1 MRTRSSPAVR
11 QTTALVICALVSFAC
26 LRAVAPAVAQSL
38 PQGPQAAAAES
49 GQADALM
56 IAAVRRRAAAVAGSA
71 DAAAL
76 AAFYVDRAAPLWV
89 TREGLTAKARAA
101 MAEIARADDWGLK
114 ASAFALP
121 RGDADTSLSALADAE
136 VKLSLAVLSY
146 ARFARGGRVDL
157 ATFSRNVD
165 QQLSLREPRAVL
177 EGIAATDAP
186 DQYLQG
192 LHPQHPQF
200 ALLRRALLRL
210 RAAQD
215 AQVAP
220 ATPESVLLP
229 DGPVLKPGMNHP
241 HVALLRRRLL
251 VEAGGAPPTLY
262 DPPLAAAVI
271 AFQRAHKMAPDG
283 VVGGRLRAALNGGQ
297 EKPVPAFGDAEQR
310 LILNMER
317 WRWMPEDLGEF
328 HVWNNVPEFLS
339 RVFKHGV
346 VIHSA
351 KIVAGKPDTQ
361 TVVFSADMRY
371 IVFHP
376 EWGVPDSI
384 KLKEILPYLRPS
396 GGDFFGLFG
405 ADTSVLQR
413 HNLKVTYNGHPVDAS
428 QVNWNSVD
436 VRRYSF
442 IQPAGAGNV
451 LGVVKFRFP
460 NSHDIYM
467 HDTPQRELFEKS
479 TRAFSHGCIR
489 VEHPERL
496 AELLLA
502 EDKGWSAERVH
513 QLLAEG
519 YNNEIALEHTIP
531 VHVTYFTAVAGD
543 DGNVA
548 YFGDVYGLDRRL
560 AAALAGQPLPVETA
574 PVEES
579 LREARRAG
587 KGSKQSSSD
596 FFSGLFGN

>member
-1 MRTRSSPAVR
+1 
-11 QTTALVICALVSFAC
+11 
-26 LRAVAPAVAQSL
+26 VAQANA
-38 PQGPQAAAAES
+38 PGPQETAAEPA
-49 GQADALM
+49 QEDALI
-56 IAAVRRRAAAVAGSA
+56 IAAVRRRTVAVAGSA
-71 DAAAL
+71 DGAAL
-76 AAFYVDRAAPLWV
+76 AAFYRERAAPLWV
-89 TREGLTAKARAA
+89 TAEGLTPKARAA

-114 ASAFALP
+114 ASDFALP
-121 RGDADTSLSALADAE
+121 RADGGTSPSALADAE
-136 VKLSLAVLSY
+136 VRISLAVLSY
-146 ARFARGGRVDL
+146 ARFACGGRVDL
-157 ATFSRNVD
+157 TTFSRNVD
-165 QQLSLREPRAVL
+165 QQLSLRDPRVVL
-177 EGIAATDAP
+177 EDIAASDVP

-192 LHPQHPQF
+192 MHPKHPQF
-200 ALLRRALLRL
+200 QMLRRALLRL
-210 RAAQD
+210 RSASG
-215 AQVAP
+215 AP
-220 ATPESVLLP
+220 SAGATPEPVLLP
-229 DGPVLKPGMNHP
+229 EGPVLKPGINHP

-251 VEAGGAPPTLY
+251 VDAGGGPPTLY

-271 AFQRAHKMAPDG
+271 AFQRAHKLAPDG
-283 VVGGRLRAALNGGQ
+283 IVGGRMRAALNGGQ
-297 EKPVPAFGDAEQR
+297 EKPVQPFGDAEQR

-328 HVWNNVPEFLS
+328 HVWNNVPEFQS
-339 RVFKHGV
+339 RVLKNGV

-361 TVVFSADMRY
+361 TVVFSAAMRY

-405 ADTSVLQR
+405 ADTSVLER

-428 QVNWNSVD
+428 QVDWNNVD

-460 NSHDIYM
+460 NRHDIYM
-467 HDTPQRELFEKS
+467 HDTPQRELFEKT

-502 EDKGWSAERVH
+502 EDQGWSAERVR

-519 YNNEIALEHTIP
+519 YNNEVALERTIP

-543 DGNVA
+543 DGEVA

-560 AAALAGQPLPVETA
+560 AAALAGRPLPIETA
-574 PVEES
+574 PAEES
-579 LREARRAG
+579 LQEARHAG
-587 KGSKQSSSD
+587 KGYKQSSGD